1 MGTTL
6 HEILSRVGRR
16 RLAAAAALTLT
27 LAVLVAT
34 PQLLG
39 SHVVNA
45 FGALD
50 EADPLWLWLAGLGFL
65 LAVLG
70 AAGSW
75 FSAIRLCGG
84 RLSLGDACARYGAG
98 SLVNTFV
105 PLRAGDAVRIGLFS
119 RVLPKSRER
128 IWTSGGAFA
137 ALGLAR
143 LVVLAGFVV
152 AGTLAGALPLW
163 SPLAVL
169 GLVAAGVALTLRAK
183 SNGAG
188 GHLSHLL
195 DAFRAL
201 RQEPLAALRLVG
213 WIALSTAGRL
223 TAATAVGAAMEIHRP
238 LVAALV
244 IVPALDVAGTLP
256 LLPANVGVTS
266 GAVAVAFQA
275 HGISFA
281 HGLAAGIAFHAVETT
296 VGILF
301 GLVSVVWLAPYPS
314 PHIRRIALVAV
325 AASGCLALAGTFS
338 ATVLLPLV

>member
-1 MGTTL
+1 ML
-6 HEILSRVGRR
+6 DRIGRR
-16 RLAAAAALTLT
+16 RLAAAAALTIT
-27 LAVLVAT
+27 LVVLLST

-39 SHVVNA
+39 SRVASA
-45 FGALD
+45 FGSLD
-50 EADPLWLWLAGLGFL
+50 HGDPIWLWLAATGFL

-75 FSAIRLCGG
+75 LSAIRLCGG
-84 RLSLGDACARYGAG
+84 RLSVGDACARYGAG

-105 PLRAGDAVRIGLFS
+105 PFRAGDAVRIGLFS
-119 RVLPKSRER
+119 RVLPKSTER
-128 IWTSGGAFA
+128 VWTTGGAFA
-137 ALGLAR
+137 ALGLVR

-152 AGTLAGALPLW
+152 AGTLTGALPLW
-163 SPLAVL
+163 TPLAALAV
-169 GLVAAGVALTLRAK
+169 VAAGIALTLRAK
-183 SNGAG
+183 NNGAG
-188 GHLSHLL
+188 GRLSHLL

-201 RQEPLAALRLVG
+201 RREPLAALRLVA
-213 WIALSTAGRL
+213 WITLSTAGRL

-244 IVPALDVAGTLP
+244 IVPALDIAGTFP
-256 LLPANVGVTS
+256 LLPANIGVTS

-325 AASGCLALAGTFS
+325 AASGCLAIAGTFS
-338 ATVLLPLV
+338 ATVLVPLV

>member
-1 MGTTL
+1 MD
-6 HEILSRVGRR
+6 EILSRIGRR
-16 RLAAAAALTLT
+16 RLAAAVALTIT
-27 LAVLVAT
+27 LVVLVST

-39 SHVVNA
+39 ARVASS
-45 FGALD
+45 FGALGK
-50 EADPLWLWLAGLGFL
+50 ADPIWLWLAGLGFL

-75 FSAIRLCGG
+75 LSAIRLCGG
-84 RLSLGDACARYGAG
+84 RLSIGDACARYGAG

-105 PLRAGDAVRIGLFS
+105 PARAGDAVRIGLFS
-119 RVLPKSRER
+119 RALPSRER
-128 IWTSGGAFA
+128 LWTAGGAFA
-137 ALGLAR
+137 ALGIAR
-143 LVVLAGFVV
+143 LAVLAGFVV
-152 AGTLAGALPLW
+152 TGTLAGALPLW
-163 SPLAVL
+163 APLAAL
-169 GLVAAGVALTLRAK
+169 GIVAAAVALTVCARGDSHL
-183 SNGAG
+183 G
-188 GHLSHLL
+188 GRLSHLL

-201 RQEPLAALRLVG
+201 RREPLAALRLVA

-244 IVPALDVAGTLP
+244 IVPALDVAGVLP
-256 LLPANVGVTS
+256 LTPANVGVTS

-301 GLVSVVWLAPYPS
+301 GLASVVWLAPYPS
-314 PHIRRIALVAV
+314 PGARRLALVAV

-338 ATVLLPLV
+338 ATVLVPLV

>member
-1 MGTTL
+1 MGTTA
-6 HEILSRVGRR
+6 HEILNRIGRR

-27 LAVLVAT
+27 LVVLVAT

-39 SHVVNA
+39 SRVVTA

-50 EADPLWLWLAGLGFL
+50 EADPIWLWLAGVGFL

-75 FSAIRLCGG
+75 LSAIRLCGG
-84 RLSLGDACARYGAG
+84 RLSVGDACARYGAG

-105 PLRAGDAVRIGLFS
+105 PARAGDALRIVLFS
-119 RVLPKSRER
+119 RVLPSRER
-128 IWTSGGAFA
+128 LWTTGGAFA
-137 ALGLAR
+137 ALGIAR
-143 LVVLAGFVV
+143 AAVLAGFVV

-163 SPLAVL
+163 SPLAAL
-169 GLVAAGVALTLRAK
+169 ALVAAGVVLTVRARR
-183 SNGAG
+183 SRAVGRC
-188 GHLSHLL
+188 SHLL

-201 RQEPLAALRLVG
+201 RREPRAALRLVG
-213 WIALSTAGRL
+213 WIVLSTAGRL
-223 TAATAVGAAMEIHRP
+223 AAATAVGAALEIHRP

-244 IVPALDVAGTLP
+244 IVPALDVAGIIP
-256 LLPANVGVTS
+256 LTPANIGVTS
-266 GAVAVAFQA
+266 GAVAMAFQA
-275 HGISFA
+275 HGISFT

-301 GLVSVVWLAPYPS
+301 GLASVVWLAPYPS
-314 PHIRRIALVAV
+314 PHARRLALVAV
-325 AASGCLALAGTFS
+325 AASGCLAVAGTFS

>member
-1 MGTTL
+1 M
-6 HEILSRVGRR
+6 HEIVARIGRR
-16 RLAAAAALTLT
+16 RLAAAVALTIT
-27 LAVLVAT
+27 LVVLLST

-39 SHVVNA
+39 SHVASA

-50 EADPLWLWLAGLGFL
+50 HGDPLWLWLAGTGFL

-75 FSAIRLCGG
+75 LSAIRLCGG
-84 RLSLGDACARYGAG
+84 RLSIGDACARYGAG

-105 PLRAGDAVRIGLFS
+105 PFRAGDAVRIGLFS
-119 RVLPKSRER
+119 RMLPRSKER
-128 IWTSGGAFA
+128 VWTTGGAFA

-152 AGTLAGALPLW
+152 AGTLAGALPVW
-163 SPLAVL
+163 SPLAALAV
-169 GLVAAGVALTLRAK
+169 VAAGIALTLRTK
-183 SNGAG
+183 NGRDDG
-188 GHLSHLL
+188 RLSHLL

-201 RQEPLAALRLVG
+201 RREPLAALRLVG

-238 LVAALV
+238 FVAALV

-256 LLPANVGVTS
+256 ILPANVGVTS

-314 PHIRRIALVAV
+314 PHARRIALVAV
-325 AASGCLALAGTFS
+325 AASGCLAIAGTFS
-338 ATVLLPLV
+338 ATVLVPLV

>member
-1 MGTTL
+1 M
-6 HEILSRVGRR
+6 HETLSRIGRR
-16 RLAAAAALTLT
+16 RLAAAAALTIT
-27 LAVLVAT
+27 LVVLLAT

-39 SHVVNA
+39 SHVASA

-50 EADPLWLWLAGLGFL
+50 QGDPIWLWLAGTGFL
-65 LAVLG
+65 VAVLG

-75 FSAIRLCGG
+75 LSAIRLCNGK
-84 RLSLGDACARYGAG
+84 LSIGDACARYGAG

-105 PLRAGDAVRIGLFS
+105 PFRAGDAVRIGLFS
-119 RVLPKSRER
+119 RALPKSKER
-128 IWTSGGAFA
+128 IWTTGGAFA

-152 AGTLAGALPLW
+152 AGTLAGALPVW
-163 SPLAVL
+163 SPLAAL
-169 GLVAAGVALTLRAK
+169 GLVAVGVALTLRAR
-183 SNGAG
+183 NGAAG
-188 GHLSHLL
+188 GRVSHLL

-201 RQEPLAALRLVG
+201 RREPLAALRLVG

-238 LVAALV
+238 FVAALV

-256 LLPANVGVTS
+256 ILPANVGVTS

-296 VGILF
+296 VGLLF

-314 PHIRRIALVAV
+314 PHARRIALAAV
-325 AASGCLALAGTFS
+325 ALSGCLAIAGTFS
-338 ATVLLPLV
+338 ATVLVPLV

>member
-1 MGTTL
+1 M
-6 HEILSRVGRR
+6 SRIGRR
-16 RLAAAAALTLT
+16 RLAAAIALTIT
-27 LAVLVAT
+27 LVVLLST

-39 SHVVNA
+39 SRVASA

-50 EADPLWLWLAGLGFL
+50 HGDPTWLWLAATGFL

-75 FSAIRLCGG
+75 LSAIRLCGG

-105 PLRAGDAVRIGLFS
+105 PFRAGDAVRIGLFS
-119 RVLPKSRER
+119 RMLPRSKER
-128 IWTSGGAFA
+128 VWTTGGAFA

-163 SPLAVL
+163 SPFAALGVVAV
-169 GLVAAGVALTLRAK
+169 GVALTLRAK
-183 SNGAG
+183 G
-188 GHLSHLL
+188 GRPGGRVSHLL

-201 RQEPLAALRLVG
+201 RREPLAALRLVA

-223 TAATAVGAAMEIHRP
+223 TAATAVGAALEIHRP

-244 IVPALDVAGTLP
+244 IVPALDVAGILP
-256 LLPANVGVTS
+256 LTPANVGVTS
-266 GAVAVAFQA
+266 GAVAMAFQA
-275 HGISFA
+275 HGISFTE
-281 HGLAAGIAFHAVETT
+281 GLAAGITFHAVETA

-301 GLVSVVWLAPYPS
+301 GLASVVWLAPYPS
-314 PHIRRIALVAV
+314 PHARRLALVAV
-325 AASGCLALAGTFS
+325 AASGFLAIAGTFS
-338 ATVLLPLV
+338 ATVLVPLV

>member
-1 MGTTL
+1 MDEL
-6 HEILSRVGRR
+6 LNRIGRR
-16 RLAAAAALTLT
+16 RLAAAVALTIT
-27 LAVLVAT
+27 LVVLLST

-39 SHVVNA
+39 SRVATA

-50 EADPLWLWLAGLGFL
+50 EGDPIWFWLAGLGFL

-75 FSAIRLCGG
+75 LSAIRLCGG

-105 PLRAGDAVRIGLFS
+105 PARAGDAIRIGLFS
-119 RVLPKSRER
+119 RALHGRER
-128 IWTSGGAFA
+128 LWTTGGAFA
-137 ALGLAR
+137 ALGIAR
-143 LVVLAGFVV
+143 LAVLAGFVV
-152 AGTLAGALPLW
+152 AGALAGALPLW
-163 SPLAVL
+163 TPLAAL
-169 GLVAAGVALTLRAK
+169 GVVAAGIALTARARSGK
-183 SNGAG
+183 PG
-188 GHLSHLL
+188 GRLSHLL

-201 RQEPLAALRLVG
+201 RQEPRAALRLVG
-213 WIALSTAGRL
+213 WIVLSTAGRL

-244 IVPALDVAGTLP
+244 IVPALDVAGILP
-256 LLPANVGVTS
+256 LTPGNIGVTS

-301 GLVSVVWLAPYPS
+301 GLASVVWLAPYPS
-314 PHIRRIALVAV
+314 PHARRLALVAV

-338 ATVLLPLV
+338 ATVLVPLV

>member
-1 MGTTL
+1 M
-6 HEILSRVGRR
+6 HEILSRIGRR
-16 RLAAAAALTLT
+16 RLAAAVALTIT
-27 LAVLVAT
+27 LVVLVST

-39 SHVVNA
+39 SRVATA

-50 EADPLWLWLAGLGFL
+50 EADPIWLWLAAVGFL

-75 FSAIRLCGG
+75 LSAIRLCGG
-84 RLSLGDACARYGAG
+84 RLSLGDACARYGTG

-105 PLRAGDAVRIGLFS
+105 PARAGDAVRIGLFS
-119 RVLPKSRER
+119 RVLPKGPER
-128 IWTSGGAFA
+128 LWTTGGAFA
-137 ALGLAR
+137 ALGIAR

-152 AGTLAGALPLW
+152 AGALAGALPLW
-163 SPLAVL
+163 SPLAAL
-169 GLVAAGVALTLRAK
+169 GVVAAGVAITVRAR
-183 SNGAG
+183 G
-188 GHLSHLL
+188 GSHLGGRLSHLL

-201 RQEPLAALRLVG
+201 RREPRAALRLVG

-223 TAATAVGAAMEIHRP
+223 TAATAVGAALEIHRP

-244 IVPALDVAGTLP
+244 IVPALDVAGILP
-256 LLPANVGVTS
+256 LTPANVGVTS

-275 HGISFA
+275 HGISFT

-301 GLVSVVWLAPYPS
+301 GLASVVWLAPYPS
-314 PHIRRIALVAV
+314 PHARRLALVAV
-325 AASGCLALAGTFS
+325 AASGCLAIAGTFS
-338 ATVLLPLV
+338 ATVLVPLV